1 MCLSL
6 SHTHTHTHTYV
17 KAWVSLE
24 TDFVNVN
31 AIRWWQQAMSAVKW
45 ALCWAEC
52 NDSQDNWS
60 RIWNGFHF
68 VVSCWGR
75 LTGWLDAVFSPF
87 ILMGEMKVITD
98 YDQLFHS
105 IIIRIHAEPIFSQDT
120 YLLNILTQKWH
131 FSDTQI
137 RRKLT
142 LSETCLCLSNTFSWD
157 LGTGASRFA
166 SQRT

>member
-1 MCLSL
+1 MTHALCVCVCLSL
-6 SHTHTHTHTYV
+6 SLSHTHTYV

-68 VVSCWGR
+68 VVTCWGR
-75 LTGWLDAVFSPF
+75 LTGWLAGERARALQGDVLPSLSLSPCTLLRKYISTRAFLFMPAPLLNAQGYWLCLNLSERSSSTFLVIPFVFS
-87 ILMGEMKVITD
+87 I
-98 YDQLFHS
+98 
-105 IIIRIHAEPIFSQDT
+105 
-120 YLLNILTQKWH
+120 WH
-131 FSDTQI
+131 
-137 RRKLT
+137 
-142 LSETCLCLSNTFSWD
+142 LSARDS
-157 LGTGASRFA
+157 GP
-166 SQRT
+166 